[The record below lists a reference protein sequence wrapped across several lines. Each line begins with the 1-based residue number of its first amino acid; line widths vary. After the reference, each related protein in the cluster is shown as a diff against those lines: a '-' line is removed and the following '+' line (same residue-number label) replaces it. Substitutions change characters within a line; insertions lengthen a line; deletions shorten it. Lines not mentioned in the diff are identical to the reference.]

1 MNYTIDNI
9 SEIVGGKLKLKDSSY
24 TEIRQLLTDSRKIVS
39 PQSSLFFALKG
50 VRHDGHRFIDEL
62 ILSGVKNFVVSDSL
76 EKYSSSGCNFI
87 LVNDT
92 LAAMQKLAAHHRK
105 QFNIPII
112 GITGSNGKTIIKEWL
127 YLLMRNEYNIV
138 RSPKSYN
145 SQVGVPLSVWQINES
160 HTLGI
165 FEAGISKPGEMLS
178 LAPIVSPTLGIF
190 SNIGQAHD
198 ENFKNH
204 SQKVREKLKL
214 FSSTEKIIYCKDY
227 SEIVNEIPMVDFL
240 STTVK
245 YFTWSRKSKA
255 DLQVTK
261 VSRQGNETTIKAI
274 YDNRFCEIR
283 IPFTDDASIENS
295 IHCWAV
301 MLLFGYGQE
310 VIADRMQLL
319 TPIAMRLELK
329 EGINNCSVINDS
341 YNSDIGS
348 LGIALDF
355 LNQQKQHPKKTI
367 VLSDILQSGKDE
379 GQLYGEVATLLKSKN
394 VDRLIGIGECIS
406 RQQNLFNGTKIFY
419 TSTEDFL
426 RDFSSV
432 IFSEETVLLKGARP
446 FGFERISKLLQQKS
460 HETVFEIN
468 LNAILHNLNYYRSRL
483 NPSTKIMAM
492 VKAFSYGSGSFE
504 IANMLQYHN
513 TDYLAVA
520 YADEGVELRK
530 AGITMPIMVMNPELQ
545 SFEAMMTYGLEP
557 EIYNF
562 RLLTRLSELL
572 IKNLPAK
579 SSPPLGRTGFPVHIK
594 LDTGMHRL
602 GFVKEELNELIV
614 RLKNSRRIKVESVF
628 SHLAASDE
636 AAQDEFTQKQIDE
649 FNFMCSEITSRLGY
663 PVFRHI
669 LNSAGIIRFPEA
681 QYDMVR
687 IGIGLH
693 GIAPTPSEQ
702 KNLLNTG
709 TLRTTISQI
718 KNISAGETIGYNRK
732 AKLTRD
738 SQIATVAI
746 GYADGLN
753 RKLGYGK
760 GKMLVNPNSDGKGAF
775 APIIGSICMDMTM
788 LDVTDVPAKE
798 GDEVIVLGD
807 TYTVTD
813 MANDLGTIPYEILC
827 GISQRVKRVY
837 FQE

>member
-1 MNYTIDNI
+1 MKYTIQNI
-9 SEIVGGKLKLKDSSY
+9 SEIINGKLLLHDDAN
-24 TEIRQLLTDSRKIVS
+24 TEVRELLTDSRKIIS
-39 PQSSLFFALKG
+39 PGLSLFFAFKG
-50 VRHDGHRFIDEL
+50 VRHDGHRFIEEL
-62 ILSGVKNFVVSDSL
+62 IKSGVKNFVVSEFL
-76 EKYSSSGCNFI
+76 EKYSAAGCNFI
-87 LVNDT
+87 VVDDA
-92 LAAMQKLAAHHRK
+92 LAGMQTLAAHHRG
-105 QFNIPII
+105 QFNIPVI

-127 YLLMRNEYNIV
+127 YLLLRSEYNMV

-145 SQVGVPLSVWQINES
+145 SQVGVPLSVWQMNES

-165 FEAGISKPGEMLS
+165 FEAGISKPGEMEKLS
-178 LAPIVSPTLGIF
+178 PIIKPTLGIF

-204 SQKVREKLKL
+204 SQKILEKLRL
-214 FSSTEKIIYCKDY
+214 FSSAEKIIYCKDY
-227 SEIVNEIPMVDFL
+227 LEVANEIPHADFL
-240 STTVK
+240 SPALK
-245 YFTWSRKSKA
+245 FFTWSRKSKA
-255 DLQVTK
+255 DLQITK
-261 VSRQGNETTIKAI
+261 VNKQATETTIQAI
-274 YDNRFCEIR
+274 YNNRFCEIK
-283 IPFTDDASIENS
+283 IPFTDEASVENS
-295 IHCWAV
+295 IHCWVV
-301 MLLFGYGQE
+301 MLKLGYEQE
-310 VIADRMQLL
+310 VIVERMQLL

-341 YNSDIGS
+341 YNSDLGS
-348 LGIALDF
+348 LSIALDF

-379 GQLYGEVATLLKSKN
+379 AQLYSEVASLLRNKN
-394 VDRLIGIGECIS
+394 VDRLIGIGESIS
-406 RQQNLFNGTKIFY
+406 RQQNLFGLNKSFY
-419 TSTEDFL
+419 PATEDFL
-426 RDFSSV
+426 RDYSPANFSD
-432 IFSEETVLLKGARP
+432 ETVLLKGARP

-468 LNAILHNLNYYRSRL
+468 LNAILHNLNYYRSRM

-504 IANMLQYHN
+504 IASMLQYN
-513 TDYLAVA
+513 KTDYLAVA

-530 AGITMPIMVMNPELQ
+530 TGITLPIMVMNPELQ
-545 SFEAMMTYGLEP
+545 SFETMLSFNLEP

-562 RLLTRLSELL
+562 RLLNRLSEVL
-572 IKNLPAK
+572 IKNISAT
-579 SSPPLGRTGFPVHIK
+579 SGFPVHIK

-602 GFVKEELNELIV
+602 GFVRGELNELIV
-614 RLKNSRRIKVESVF
+614 RLKNSKRIKVQSVF
-628 SHLAASDE
+628 SHLAASEE
-636 AAQDEFTQKQIDE
+636 AAQDDFTQRQVEE
-649 FNFMCSEITSRLGY
+649 FDFMCREITKQLGY
-663 PVFRHI
+663 PVIRHL

-693 GIAPTPSEQ
+693 GIAPSASEQ
-702 KNLLNTG
+702 KNLLHTG

-760 GKMLVNPNSDGKGAF
+760 GKMFVSTSGDGKGTF

-788 LDVTDVPAKE
+788 LDVTDVPARE

-807 TYTVTD
+807 AYTVSD

>member
-1 MNYTIDNI
+1 MI
-9 SEIVGGKLKLKDSSY
+9 
-24 TEIRQLLTDSRKIVS
+24 
-39 PQSSLFFALKG
+39 
-50 VRHDGHRFIDEL
+50 
-62 ILSGVKNFVVSDSL
+62 
-76 EKYSSSGCNFI
+76 
-87 LVNDT
+87 
-92 LAAMQKLAAHHRK
+92 
-105 QFNIPII
+105 
-112 GITGSNGKTIIKEWL
+112 
-127 YLLMRNEYNIV
+127 
-138 RSPKSYN
+138 
-145 SQVGVPLSVWQINES
+145 
-160 HTLGI
+160 
-165 FEAGISKPGEMLS
+165 
-178 LAPIVSPTLGIF
+178 APSLGIF

-204 SQKVREKLKL
+204 SQKILEKLRL
-214 FSSTEKIIYCKDY
+214 FSSSEKLIYCKDY
-227 SEIVNEIPMVDFL
+227 LEIANEIPQADFL
-240 STTVK
+240 PSSVK
-245 YFTWSRKSKA
+245 LFAWSRKSKA
-255 DLQVTK
+255 DLQITK
-261 VSRQGNETTIKAI
+261 VSKHGNETIVQAI
-274 YDNRFCEIR
+274 YDNRFCEIT
-283 IPFTDDASIENS
+283 IPFTDEASVENS
-295 IHCWAV
+295 IHCWCV
-301 MLLFGYGQE
+301 MLLLGYNDE
-310 VIADRMQLL
+310 LIVERMHLL
-319 TPIAMRLELK
+319 TPVAMRLELK

-341 YNSDIGS
+341 YNSDLGS
-348 LGIALDF
+348 LSIALDF
-355 LNQQKQHPKKTI
+355 LNQQKQHPKKTL

-379 GQLYGEVATLLKSKN
+379 AQLYSEVASLIKSKN
-394 VDRLIGIGECIS
+394 IDRLIGIGESIS
-406 RQQNLFNGTKIFY
+406 RQQSLFSVSKNFFST
-419 TSTEDFL
+419 TEDFL
-426 RDFSSV
+426 REFSSV
-432 IFSEETVLLKGARP
+432 NFSDETVLLKGARP

-504 IANMLQYHN
+504 IASMLQYN
-513 TDYLAVA
+513 KADYLAVA

-545 SFEAMMTYGLEP
+545 SFEAMLTYKLEP

-562 RLLTRLSELL
+562 RLLNRLSEVT

-579 SSPPLGRTGFPVHIK
+579 ALFPVHIK

-602 GFVKEELNELIV
+602 GFVKEELNELSV
-614 RLKNSRRIKVESVF
+614 RLKNSKRIKVESVF

-636 AAQDEFTQKQIDE
+636 AAQDEFTQRQIEE
-649 FNFMCSEITSRLGY
+649 FDFMCKEITKQLGY
-663 PVFRHI
+663 PVIRHV
-669 LNSAGIIRFPEA
+669 LNSAGVIRFPEA

-687 IGIGLH
+687 LGIGLH
-693 GIAPTPSEQ
+693 GIAPSAAEQ

-718 KNISAGETIGYNRK
+718 KNIPAGETIGYNRK
-732 AKLTRD
+732 AKLMRD

-753 RKLGYGK
+753 RRLGYGK
-760 GKMLVNPNSDGKGAF
+760 GKMFVNPSGDGKGSF

-788 LDVTDVPAKE
+788 LDVTDVPARE

-807 TYTVTD
+807 AYSASD

>member
-1 MNYTIDNI
+1 VKYTIQNI
-9 SEIVGGKLKLKDSSY
+9 SEIVGGKLHLQDEAH
-24 TEIRQLLTDSRKIVS
+24 TEICELLTDSRRIIS
-39 PQSSLFFALKG
+39 PETSLFFAFRG

-62 ILSGVKNFVVSDSL
+62 IKSGIRNFVVS
-76 EKYSSSGCNFI
+76 EFQTRYEESGCNFI
-87 LVNDT
+87 VVDSALK
-92 LAAMQKLAAHHRK
+92 AMQHLAAHRRK
-105 QFNIPII
+105 QFDIPVI

-127 YLLMRNEYNIV
+127 YLLLRNEHTIV

-145 SQVGVPLSVWQINES
+145 SQVGVPLSVWQMDES
-160 HTLGI
+160 NTLGI
-165 FEAGISKPGEMLS
+165 FEAGISKPGEMEK
-178 LAPIVSPTLGIF
+178 LAPIISPALGIF

-204 SQKVREKLKL
+204 SQKVLEKLKL
-214 FSSTEKIIYCKDY
+214 FSSAEKIIYCKDY
-227 SEIVNEIPMVDFL
+227 LEIANEIPNADFL
-240 STTVK
+240 SPSVTF
-245 YFTWSRKSKA
+245 FTWSRKAKA
-255 DLQVTK
+255 DLQITK
-261 VSRQGNETTIKAI
+261 VNKQGAETTIQAI

-283 IPFTDDASIENS
+283 IPFTDEASAENS

-301 MLLFGYGQE
+301 MLELGYEQG
-310 VIADRMQLL
+310 VIAERMHSL

-329 EGINNCSVINDS
+329 EGINNCSIINDS
-341 YNSDIGS
+341 YNSDLGS

-355 LNQQKQHPKKTI
+355 LNQQKQHPKKT
-367 VLSDILQSGKDE
+367 VMLSDILQSGKDE
-379 GQLYGEVATLLKSKN
+379 AQLYSEVATLLKNKN
-394 VDRLIGIGECIS
+394 VSRLIGIGENIS
-406 RQQNLFNGTKIFY
+406 RQQNLFDVTKNFY
-419 TSTEDFL
+419 PTTEDFL
-426 RDFSSV
+426 KDFSPLN
-432 IFSEETVLLKGARP
+432 FSDETILLKGARP
-446 FGFERISKLLQQKS
+446 FGFERISKLLQQKA

-468 LNAILHNLNYYRSRL
+468 LNAILHNLNYHRSRL
-483 NPSTKIMAM
+483 KPATKIMAM

-504 IANMLQYHN
+504 IANMLQYHK

-520 YADEGVELRK
+520 YTDEGVELRK
-530 AGITMPIMVMNPELQ
+530 AGISMPIMVMNPELQ
-545 SFEAMMTYGLEP
+545 SFETMLTYNLEP

-562 RLLTRLSELL
+562 RLLNRLSEMLL
-572 IKNLPAK
+572 KNSHANA
-579 SSPPLGRTGFPVHIK
+579 GFPVHVK

-602 GFVKEELNELIV
+602 GFVRDELNELIV
-614 RLKNSRRIKVESVF
+614 RLKNSKRIKIQSVF

-636 AAQDEFTQKQIDE
+636 PAQDDFTQHQIDE
-649 FNFMCSEITSRLGY
+649 LDFMCKEITKQLGY
-663 PVFRHI
+663 PVIRHL
-669 LNSAGIIRFPEA
+669 LNSAGVIRFPEA

-687 IGIGLH
+687 LGIGLH
-693 GIAPTPSEQ
+693 GIAPTASEQ
-702 KNLLNTG
+702 KNLLNTS
-709 TLRTTISQI
+709 TLRTTISQV

-760 GKMLVNPNSDGKGAF
+760 GKMLVITSGSSTGKF

-788 LDVTDVPAKE
+788 LDVTDVPARE

-807 TYTVTD
+807 AYTASD

>member
-1 MNYTIDNI
+1 MNYTIQDI
-9 SEIVGGKLKLKDSSY
+9 SEIVGGKLELKDSAH
-24 TEIRQLLTDSRKIVS
+24 TEIRHLLTDSRKIIS
-39 PQSSLFFALKG
+39 PETSLFFAFKG
-50 VRHDGHRFIDEL
+50 VRHDGHRYIDEL
-62 ILSGVKNFVVSDSL
+62 IKSEVKNFVVSEL
-76 EKYSSSGCNFI
+76 PKTYSGSNCNFI
-87 LVNDT
+87 SVNDA
-92 LAAMQKLAAHHRK
+92 LAAMQKLAGHHRQ
-105 QFNIPII
+105 QFSIPVI

-127 YLLMRNEYNIV
+127 YLLLRNDYNIV

-145 SQVGVPLSVWQINES
+145 SQVGVPLSVWQTNEN

-165 FEAGISKPGEMLS
+165 FEAGISKPGEMEKLS
-178 LAPIVSPTLGIF
+178 SIVSPTLGIF

-204 SQKVREKLKL
+204 TQKILEKLRL
-214 FSSTEKIIYCKDY
+214 FSSSEKIIYCKDY
-227 SEIVNEIPMVDFL
+227 PEIESEIPHAGFL
-240 STTVK
+240 SPSK
-245 YFTWSRKSKA
+245 KLFAWSRKTKA

-261 VSRQGNETTIKAI
+261 VNRKENETTIQAI
-274 YDNRFCEIR
+274 YDNRFCEIT
-283 IPFTDDASIENS
+283 IPFTDEASVENS
-295 IHCWAV
+295 IHCWCA
-301 MLLFGYGQE
+301 MFLLGYSDE
-310 VIADRMQLL
+310 LITERMHLL
-319 TPIAMRLELK
+319 TPVAMRLELK

-341 YNSDIGS
+341 YNSDLGS
-348 LGIALDF
+348 LSIALDF
-355 LNQQKQHPKKTI
+355 LNQQKQHPKKTL

-379 GQLYGEVATLLKSKN
+379 AQLYSEVASLIKSKN
-394 VDRLIGIGECIS
+394 VDRLIGIGESIS
-406 RQQNLFNGTKIFY
+406 RQQYLFGISKNFY
-419 TSTEDFL
+419 STTEDFL
-426 RDFSSV
+426 REFSSGN
-432 IFSEETVLLKGARP
+432 FSDETVLLKGARP

-460 HETVFEIN
+460 HETVFEIS
-468 LNAILHNLNYYRSRL
+468 LNAILHNLNYYRSRM

-504 IANMLQYHN
+504 IATMLQYN
-513 TDYLAVA
+513 KTDYLAVA
-520 YADEGVELRK
+520 YADEGVELRN

-545 SFEAMMTYGLEP
+545 SFETMLTNNLEP

-562 RLLTRLSELL
+562 RLLNRLSEVV
-572 IKNLPAK
+572 IKNMPARA
-579 SSPPLGRTGFPVHIK
+579 SFPVHIK

-614 RLKNSRRIKVESVF
+614 RLKNSKRIKVQSVF

-636 AAQDEFTQKQIDE
+636 ASQDDFTQRQIEE
-649 FNFMCSEITSRLGY
+649 FDFMCKEITKQLGY
-663 PVFRHI
+663 PVIRHI
-669 LNSAGIIRFPEA
+669 LNSAGVIRFPEA

-687 IGIGLH
+687 LGIGLH
-693 GIAPTPSEQ
+693 GIAPSASEQ

-718 KNISAGETIGYNRK
+718 KNIAAGETIGYNRK

-760 GKMLVNPNSDGKGAF
+760 GKMFVNTQGEGKGKF

-788 LDVTDVPAKE
+788 LDVTDVPAHE

-807 TYTVTD
+807 AYTASD

-827 GISQRVKRVY
+827 GISQRVKRIY